1 MKIKIAR
8 DELLTGLQRV
18 QGIVEKRNTMPV
30 LSNILLE
37 TKQDGV
43 GLVAT
48 DLEAPQSPRGC
59 RSSPSRTAR
68 ALARRRTTRV
78 FAPGSSLGEHELTQL
93 LYYVFGCHGYLEV
106 ADGEVT
112 FTTQEN
118 NWVQIQAGRSQF
130 KIVGMAASEFP
141 ALPTIEREGRVAIPG
156 SGLASLLRKTLFAVG
171 DNDARYILNGLL
183 ITLLSSEKK
192 ITMKLVGTDGHRL
205 AIAESELANAGTD
218 LPKEVKAII
227 PRKAAQEMRRLLEE
241 EEGEPLLGFT
251 KNLVTFQK
259 SGLYLTSRVMEGT
272 YPNYQ
277 QVIPKESAKKAV
289 IERAAMEGALRRVAV
304 LSKDKTNAVKLMLQA
319 GTLTLHTSNP
329 DLGEATE
336 EVPAQ
341 YRGESLT
348 TGFNA
353 RYILDALAVMDGE
366 AVTIE
371 INSPLSPCLMKSDG
385 DPGFL
390 CVVMPMKI

>member
-1 MKIKIAR
+1 MKIRIAR

-43 GLVAT
+43 ELVAT
-48 DLEAPQSPRGC
+48 DLEIGVRGHYKADVQQAG
-59 RSSPSRTAR
+59 SVSLSAR
-68 ALARRRTTRV
+68 KLY
-78 FAPGSSLGEHELTQL
+78 ELL
-93 LYYVFGCHGYLEV
+93 KEV
-106 ADGEVT
+106 ADGEIT
-112 FTTQEN
+112 LATQEN

-156 SGLASLLRKTLFAVG
+156 SGLSSLIRKTLFAVG

-183 ITLLSSEKK
+183 ITLHSSEKK
-192 ITMKLVGTDGHRL
+192 VTLKLVGTDGHRL
-205 AIAESELANAGTD
+205 AVAESDLTQSAGTD
-218 LPKEVKAII
+218 LPKEIKAII
-227 PRKAAQEMRRLLEE
+227 PRKAAQEIRRLLEE

-259 SGLYLTSRVMEGT
+259 SGLFLTSRVMEGT

-277 QVIPKESAKKAV
+277 QVIPKESAKKAS
-289 IERAAMEGALRRVAV
+289 IERTALESALRRVAV
-304 LSKDKTNAVKLMLQA
+304 LSKDKTNAVKVILEN
-319 GTLTLHTSNP
+319 GSITLHTSSP
-329 DLGEATE
+329 DVGEATE
-336 EVPAQ
+336 DLPAQ

-353 RYILDALAVMDGE
+353 RYLLDALAVMDGDS
-366 AVTIE
+366 VNLE
-371 INSPLSPCLMKSDG
+371 ISSPLSPCVLRSEG